1 MILTVTASP
10 KVTVSTEDDR
20 LSVKDSVASTILSF
34 NADIDTVWVAL
45 VSVKVRVRGDI
56 V

>member
-10 KVTVSTEDDR
+10 KVTLSSEDR
-20 LSVKDSVASTILSF
+20 LNVKDSVTSTILSI
-34 NADIDTVWVAL
+34 NADIDTVWVAVAL
-45 VSVKVRVRGDI
+45 VKVRVRGDI